1 VDVLGVAEPT
11 LQRSGDARTI
21 VELSAV
27 TDPDE
32 AVAVIGRTAQLTFHP
47 VESAAEAADIGEA
60 ASGELVSVQ
69 DGAALP
75 DDARMPLQLGPP
87 ALAGDAVGTAGMATG
102 PTGGFDV
109 TVDFRGAIVLTP
121 PSVTPPDR
129 AFLRQAED
137 ALLGEVYG
145 RPVTG
150 DEAPGWPAAG
160 EPAPRTLRSCP
171 ATSCRPRRSAACRE
185 LLDAPFGDD
194 LDNTDSEH
202 ALGGWLVL
210 VHEGGVLVAHTAVV
224 PRHPDLVRHRFQAGY
239 VEAVATR
246 SHRQGHGFGSARWSG
261 SSRSCG
267 SGSSSGRCR
276 PRGACVLRTARL
288 GALAGPTFVREGD
301 RLRRTADE
309 DDGILVRRLGAA
321 PRSGST
327 PACRARPARGMPGDR

>member
-1 VDVLGVAEPT
+1 VDVLGLAQPT

-60 ASGELVSVQ
+60 ASGELVSGQ

-121 PSVTPPDR
+121 PSATPPDR

-150 DEAPGWPAAG
+150 DEAPRWPAAG
-160 EPAPRTLRSCP
+160 EPAPRTWRSCP

-246 SHRQGHGFGSARWSG
+246 PHRQGHGFGSAAMVRLESVLRERFEFGALSTPGRLRSTNG
-261 SSRSCG
+261 SAG
-267 SGSSSGRCR
+267 SAGGAHLR
-276 PRGACVLRTARL
+276 PRGRPPAAHDGRGRRDPGAPLGRSAAVRLDARL
-288 GALAGPTFVREGD
+288 SCETR
-301 RLRRTADE
+301 
-309 DDGILVRRLGAA
+309 
-321 PRSGST
+321 
-327 PACRARPARGMPGDR
+327 PGDAW